1 MGDDIAVARGDRLID
16 ARRARSPHM
25 TTEESATTE
34 EPAPPPEGPPPEGP
48 PSEGPPSARTSERG
62 DLDPDGPQ
70 PAAQPSSPDPGAA
83 PRRPAT
89 SLLAWG
95 TVALVLVIVIVL
107 VVIKITGGPVV
118 PTPTSAPAPTP
129 APPAVVKAVTSIP
142 ASVYDAVGVKS
153 TDAAL
158 TPPTLLRGQPD
169 LTSAGKPEIV
179 FVGDEFSPYCA
190 AERWALV
197 AALSRFGTFG
207 TTLDAMQSGSAEVF
221 PGTPTFTFVDT
232 HYRSRYLSALLVEH
246 YGNKKNSAGTAYSVL
261 EPLTAEVKALLTRYG
276 RTTPGSAAP
285 VVPFV
290 DVANRAIVAGGE
302 FSPAVLQQLGANDI
316 AAGLT
321 DPHAPATQAIVAA
334 ANYLS
339 ATICE
344 ADGEQPSRVC
354 TSTGVRAARR
364 ALGLPG

>member
-1 MGDDIAVARGDRLID
+1 
-16 ARRARSPHM
+16 M
-25 TTEESATTE
+25 TTEESATITGSAD
-34 EPAPPPEGPPPEGP
+34 PPQAPPPPAAPGYGGYGGPGADSPH
-48 PSEGPPSARTSERG
+48 
-62 DLDPDGPQ
+62 PDGPR
-70 PAAQPSSPDPGAA
+70 PAPQAPPPDPDAVT
-83 PRRPAT
+83 RRPAT

-107 VVIKITGGPVV
+107 VVIKITGGPVA
-118 PTPTSAPAPTP
+118 PTPTTVPAPTP

-153 TDAAL
+153 TDAAV
-158 TPPTLLRGQPD
+158 TPPTLLHGQPD
-169 LTSAGKPEIV
+169 LTSGGKPEIV

-190 AERWALV
+190 AERWPIV

-207 TTLDAMQSGSAEVF
+207 TTLDAMQSGSVEVF

-261 EPLTAEVKALLTRYG
+261 EPLTPEIKTLLARYD
-276 RTTPGSAAP
+276 RSTSASPGGI
-285 VVPFV
+285 VPFV
-290 DVANRAIVAGGE
+290 DIANQAVVAGGE
-302 FSPAVLQQLGANDI
+302 LSPAVLQQLSANDI
-316 AAGLT
+316 ATGLS

-344 ADGEQPSRVC
+344 ADGEQPARVC
-354 TSTGVRAARR
+354 TSAGVRAATS

>member
-1 MGDDIAVARGDRLID
+1 
-16 ARRARSPHM
+16 M
-25 TTEESATTE
+25 TTEESATAAESE
-34 EPAPPPEGPPPEGP
+34 EPGAPPP
-48 PSEGPPSARTSERG
+48 
-62 DLDPDGPQ
+62 L
-70 PAAQPSSPDPGAA
+70 GAA
-83 PRRPAT
+83 PRRASAGPDVPGTAPKAPSPGPGATPRRPAT
-89 SLLAWG
+89 ALLAWG

-107 VVIKITGGPVV
+107 VVIKITGGPVA
-118 PTPTSAPAPTP
+118 PTPTTVPAPTP

-158 TPPTLLRGQPD
+158 TPPTLLQDQPG
-169 LTSAGKPEIV
+169 LTSGGKPEIV

-207 TTLDAMQSGSAEVF
+207 TTLDAMQSGSVEVF

-232 HYRSRYLSALLVEH
+232 RYRSRYLSALLVEH

-261 EPLTAEVKALLTRYG
+261 EPLTPQVKTLLARYG
-276 RTTPGSAAP
+276 RTTPGSLAP

-290 DVANRAIVAGGE
+290 DVANRATVTGGE
-302 FSPAVLQQLGANDI
+302 FSPAVLQQLGAVDI
-316 AAGLT
+316 ATGLS
-321 DPHAPATQAIVAA
+321 DPRAPATQAIVAA

-344 ADGEQPSRVC
+344 ADGEQPARVC
-354 TSTGVRAARR
+354 TSAGVRAAAS
-364 ALGLPG
+364 ALGLRLSR